1 MTSPYDDSTSLMDPL
16 YFKTRYSPD
25 RNRSRVWKAICEYL
39 QVFIPP
45 DGVVLDIGAGYCDF
59 INQIKAAQKY
69 ALDANPNVANFCA
82 PGIRFFSGEVGSPL
96 GIPPH
101 SVDVVLASNL
111 LEHLSEQQ
119 CSDLF
124 DRLDEV
130 LKERGK
136 LILIQP
142 NYYYCYRQ
150 YWDDFTH
157 VRPFSHVSLSDFLRS
172 KGYKIVRVEK
182 KFMPFSFKS
191 LLPKSYWVT
200 KVYLSSF
207 WRPLAKQMLIVAER

>member
-1 MTSPYDDSTSLMDPL
+1 MTSP
-16 YFKTRYSPD
+16 
-25 RNRSRVWKAICEYL
+25 
-39 QVFIPP
+39 
-45 DGVVLDIGAGYCDF
+45 
-59 INQIKAAQKY
+59 
-69 ALDANPNVANFCA
+69 
-82 PGIRFFSGEVGSPL
+82 FSGEIGNPL
-96 GIPPH
+96 GIPTH

-142 NYYYCYRQ
+142 NYYYCY
-150 YWDDFTH
+150 
-157 VRPFSHVSLSDFLRS
+157 
-172 KGYKIVRVEK
+172 
-182 KFMPFSFKS
+182 PFSFKS

-207 WRPLAKQMLIVAER
+207 WRPLARQMLIVAER

>member
-1 MTSPYDDSTSLMDPL
+1 MSL

-39 QVFIPP
+39 QDFVPP

-69 ALDANPNVANFCA
+69 ALDANPNVADFCTPDVQFLWGKA
-82 PGIRFFSGEVGSPL
+82 GVPL
-96 GIPPH
+96 EIPRH

-124 DRLDEV
+124 DRLDDL

-157 VRPFSHVSLSDFLRS
+157 VKAFSHVSLTDFLLSR
-172 KGYKIVRVEK
+172 GYRIVRVEK

-191 LLPKSYWVT
+191 LLPKSYWIT
-200 KVYLSSF
+200 KLYLRSI